1 MTFSLQPRVVS
12 RLIAAFLLA
21 LSFQLVMAPAY
32 AVNPDEM
39 LKDPQLEAR
48 AREISEGLRCL
59 VCQNQ
64 SIDDSNAP
72 LARDLRILVRERLSK
87 GDSDK
92 QVKSFLVDRYGEFVL
107 LKPSFSSKNLLLWA
121 FAPFVLI
128 MGVMAIFLFY
138 RRNRII
144 AQKAE
149 VEGQSH
155 LSEAEQE
162 RLNAI
167 LSDDNKD

>member
-128 MGVMAIFLFY
+128 MGIMAIFLFY

-155 LSEAEQE
+155 LSEAEQA

-167 LSDDNKD
+167 LSDDSKD

>member
-1 MTFSLQPRVVS
+1 
-12 RLIAAFLLA
+12 
-21 LSFQLVMAPAY
+21 MAPAY

-128 MGVMAIFLFY
+128 IGIMAIFLFY
-138 RRNRII
+138 RRNRMI

>member
-1 MTFSLQPRVVS
+1 MKFSLQPRVVS

-149 VEGQSH
+149 VEGQGH

-167 LSDDNKD
+167 LSDDSKD

>member
-1 MTFSLQPRVVS
+1 MKFSLQPHVVS

-21 LSFQLVMAPAY
+21 LSFQLVMSPAY

-128 MGVMAIFLFY
+128 MGIMAIFLFY

-162 RLNAI
+162 RLNVI